1 VQRFRRE
8 DLPHGR
14 LLTRDADIGKYLAEV
29 LGAEPDVEKYLLS
42 NRGKPDQVDTFHLS
56 YEQFAGAYH
65 RPPDEVAVQFFADR
79 ERERERWLEDR
90 WEQPLRWRLKRIAEL
105 LAGWYP
111 WETVGDA
118 VVFLVSGRPPR
129 LAEPLSAA
137 HDQRYLGHYS
147 ITYVP
152 WVSEETVVRAYRATQ
167 FSRQSPRDKTVRVLR
182 FVSEQADQEG
192 SLPSW
197 SKLLDLWNAA
207 YPEDR
212 YLDRT
217 SLYNAHKRALE
228 ALIPPYLP
236 LT

>member
-1 VQRFRRE
+1 MASQ
-8 DLPHGR
+8 
-14 LLTRDADIGKYLAEV
+14 
-29 LGAEPDVEKYLLS
+29 
-42 NRGKPDQVDTFHLS
+42 
-56 YEQFAGAYH
+56 
-65 RPPDEVAVQFFADR
+65 
-79 ERERERWLEDR
+79 EDR
-90 WEQPLRWRLKRIAEL
+90 RVASGLV
-105 LAGWYP
+105 P

-182 FVSEQADQEG
+182 FVSEQADQQG